1 MDDHLTQAVDN
12 GQPDLAVIQIGP
24 WEVAER
30 KLPGDDTWRTIGDPV
45 YDDFLRN
52 EMLEAIDVLSA
63 HGATVVW
70 LTAPLI
76 NPGVDGDAISLRGD
90 AADPSRMIRL
100 NELIT
105 EAGAAERPDQA
116 VVIDLAAH
124 VYDLGEEEEDIRLRP
139 DGVHFS
145 IEAAA
150 EVTYDWL
157 GPALLEVYEERETAE
172 VEAERQSN

>member
-1 MDDHLTQAVDN
+1 
-12 GQPDLAVIQIGP
+12 
-24 WEVAER
+24 
-30 KLPGDDTWRTIGDPV
+30 
-45 YDDFLRN
+45 
-52 EMLEAIDVLSA
+52 MLDAIDVLSA
-63 HGATVVW
+63 DGATVVW
-70 LTAPLI
+70 LTAPLF

-105 EAGAAERPDQA
+105 EAVAQRPDEA
-116 VVIDLAAH
+116 VVVDLAAH
-124 VYDLGEEEEDIRLRP
+124 VYDLGEEEDIRLRP

-157 GPALLEVYEERETAE
+157 GPILLDIYEERAQAE
-172 VEAERQSN
+172 VDAERPSN